1 MKEPFLDKLRE
12 EIERCSTRVIFGNHD
27 HLRFPISPWN
37 RFKENVVL
45 ALKKAGL
52 DQRKENWE
60 PKFQK
65 LKEEA
70 EEWEWLYRT
79 LADEQSKQVLLQ
91 ILSYRV
97 LGPRRVRFSALADR
111 WPEVVASMKKH
122 QINETKAEEGSG
134 PLSRR
139 GLFRWKG
146 RDGEIRLKSHPLNW
160 INTLYLEQYATDTPD
175 GRIEVQPGQ
184 TVIDGGGCWGD
195 TALYFADR
203 AGKAGKV
210 HSFEFSPANLETFRR
225 NLNLNPQ
232 LSGRIQIH
240 PFALSNQSGQT
251 VTFEEGGPG
260 TTLKGKLGK
269 NRATTKSIDAL
280 AEDLKICP
288 IGFIKLDIEGFEL
301 PTLRGAAQTILRDQP
316 ALAIAA
322 YHKPDDLFKIP
333 REILK
338 INQNYK
344 IYMRH
349 FTIHNEETMVLAK

>member
-1 MKEPFLDKLRE
+1 MDKLRE
-12 EIERCSTRVIFGNHD
+12 EIERCSTRVVFGNHD
-27 HLRFPISPWN
+27 DLRFPISPWK
-37 RFKENVVL
+37 RLKENVVL
-45 ALKKAGL
+45 ALKKTGL
-52 DQRKENWE
+52 DKRKEDWA

-65 LKEEA
+65 LREEA

-97 LGPRRVRFSALADR
+97 LGPRRVRFPALADR
-111 WPEVVASMKKH
+111 WTEVVTSMKKH
-122 QINETKAEEGSG
+122 QISKTKAEEESG

-146 RDGEIRLKSHPLNW
+146 RDGEIRLMSHPLNW
-160 INTLYLEQYATDTPD
+160 INTFYLEQYATDTSD

-195 TALYFADR
+195 TALYFSDR

-210 HSFEFSPANLETFRR
+210 HSFEFSPANLEAFRR

-240 PFALSNQSGQT
+240 PFALSDQSGQT
-251 VTFEEGGPG
+251 LSFEESGPG
-260 TTLKGKLGK
+260 TTLQGKSG
-269 NRATTKSIDAL
+269 NHRTATKSIDAL
-280 AEDLKICP
+280 AEESKISP
-288 IGFIKLDIEGFEL
+288 IQFIKLDIEGFEI
-301 PTLRGAAQTILRDQP
+301 PALRGAAQTILRDQP
-316 ALAIAA
+316 KLAVAA
-322 YHKPDDLFKIP
+322 YHKPEDLFKIP

-338 INQNYK
+338 MNKKYQVYI
-344 IYMRH
+344 RH
-349 FTIHNEETMVLAK
+349 FTLHNEETMIYAR